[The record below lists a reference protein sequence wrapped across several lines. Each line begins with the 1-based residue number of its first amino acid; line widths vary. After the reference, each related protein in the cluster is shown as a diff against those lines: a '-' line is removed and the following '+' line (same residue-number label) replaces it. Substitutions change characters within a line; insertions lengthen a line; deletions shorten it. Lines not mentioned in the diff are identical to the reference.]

1 MQKIPVLNQEVFNVS
16 WNNHLQFRTPSKGKV
31 SEYLGKQAD
40 HNGIK
45 EMDRYT
51 ITSNFGEYKV
61 SDFISLEN
69 FVS

>member
-1 MQKIPVLNQEVFNVS
+1 MKQPLVLNSETFNVY
-16 WNNHLQFRTPSKGKV
+16 WNNHLQFRTKDKEQISK
-31 SEYLGKQAD
+31 YLGQQAN

-61 SDFISLEN
+61 SDFISFAN
-69 FVS
+69 FE